1 MARIEAE
8 DADAPAALEALL
20 KDNPK
25 LKTAARKAL
34 WGRRKEAALRFLF
47 PRRGTAPTLGRY

>member
-8 DADAPAALEALL
+8 DADALAAPARL